1 MGYYPRRIVMMR
13 VILTGNT
20 IMAKNSILGVFAK
33 SPIKPLEK
41 HIQIVVKCSKQLI
54 PFFERTFDFD
64 DIVANFIGS
73 LCGIIL
79 IQILF
84 ADSLKE

>member
-1 MGYYPRRIVMMR
+1 ME
-13 VILTGNT
+13 L
-20 IMAKNSILGVFAK
+20 L
-33 SPIKPLEK
+33 
-41 HIQIVVKCSKQLI
+41 QLI
-54 PFFERTFDFD
+54 PFFERTFDVA

-84 ADSLKE
+84 SDSLKE